1 MNKLLIFI
9 RAKQNDV
16 TLGLFLAAG
25 LIGILSQRLVPADR
39 GAEMLNLARSLADHG
54 TYANPFV
61 SMPTGPTAANPPLY
75 PLLLAVFIKVLRAPA
90 LISIAVVVTS
100 NLANAFSAT
109 LLPRVSQVFYGDP
122 VPGVFASLLWLA
134 SMQSIPGWDTNLTVA
149 GILFFVV
156 LTAPMV
162 KPAEGSVVRAAIAGL
177 LAGLLFLLNPSSVL
191 IVLPWL
197 AFLLWRKS
205 SDKGRAIGQG
215 ALIVGLLTVFIAGW
229 CARNERALGGFV
241 TRTNLGMT
249 LYASNNDCAQS
260 SMFRDQMNGCYQAR
274 HPNTSV
280 EEAQTLMKLGEVK
293 YDRERIADTK
303 SWISD
308 HRTQFMRLTAR
319 RLLEF
324 WFPAIESVPATI
336 QATNSAEILNAV
348 RPWVEAQNFYASA
361 IWVVTALSLPGLML
375 MARRRQAVL
384 VFILAVSAIYP
395 ILYYVVVSDM
405 RYRYP
410 MLWLSLLPAGF
421 LIAAVLEGSSLRTRS
436 V

>member
-1 MNKLLIFI
+1 MNKLLNLI
-9 RAKQNDV
+9 RDRQNDV

-61 SMPTGPTAANPPLY
+61 SMPTGSTAANPPLY
-75 PLLLAVFIKVLRAPA
+75 PLLLAIFIKIFRTPA
-90 LISIAVVVTS
+90 LVALAAVVTS

-134 SMQSIPGWDTNLTVA
+134 TMQSIPGWDTNLTVA
-149 GILFFVV
+149 GVLFFVV

-162 KPAEGSVVRAAIAGL
+162 KPEKDSVVRAGLAGL
-177 LAGLLFLLNPSSVL
+177 VAGLLFLLNPSSIL

-197 AFLLWRKS
+197 AFLWWRS
-205 SDKGRAIGQG
+205 EDKGRAIGQG

-229 CARNERALGGFV
+229 CARNERVLGGFV
-241 TRTNLGMT
+241 ARTNLGMT

-280 EEAQTLMKLGEVK
+280 EEAQTLMRLGEVK

-308 HRTQFMRLTAR
+308 HRMQFMELTAQ

-336 QATNSAEILNAV
+336 QATNSAEILDAV
-348 RPWVEAQNFYASA
+348 RPWVEAQNLYARA
-361 IWVVTALSLPGLML
+361 IWVVTVLSLPGLIL

-384 VFILAVSAIYP
+384 LFIVAVSAIYP
-395 ILYYVVVSDM
+395 ILYYIVVSDM

-410 MLWLSLLPAGF
+410 VLWLSLLPAGF
-421 LIAAVLEGSSLRTRS
+421 FIAAVLEGSSSRARS